1 MIPAPSPGPRGTRK
15 TIIEQVGC
23 PAVIHY
29 TCAFLEEVG
38 GKF

>member
-1 MIPAPSPGPRGTRK
+1 MIPAPSPGPRGTCK

-23 PAVIHY
+23 PAFTHY
-29 TCAFLEEVG
+29 TCGFLEEVG